1 MSGDPSMKHWDLRQ
15 DRPFDQNIRI
25 FSMDQFRAEIQK
37 EDADHIKR
45 KLSEDGYNLSR
56 GYGGKFGVE
65 TDRMDKSAMGHDYQV
80 FFMMCHNHNNV
91 EIFGEINHLYF
102 IFSDNF

>member
-1 MSGDPSMKHWDLRQ
+1 
-15 DRPFDQNIRI
+15 
-25 FSMDQFRAEIQK
+25 MDQFRAEIQK

-80 FFMMCHNHNNV
+80 LLDLIQDKYLSGNNELNQFF
-91 EIFGEINHLYF
+91 
-102 IFSDNF
+102 DP

>member
-1 MSGDPSMKHWDLRQ
+1 
-15 DRPFDQNIRI
+15 
-25 FSMDQFRAEIQK
+25 MDQFRAEIQK

-80 FFMMCHNHNNV
+80 LLDLIQDKYLSGNNELNHFF
-91 EIFGEINHLYF
+91 
-102 IFSDNF
+102 DP